1 MILAEKIFEQ
11 ALVLPID
18 DRLSLIDR
26 LINSTNLPIQ
36 KDQED
41 IDQAW
46 SKEVELRCQELE
58 DGKTKLISGEKVF
71 KKIKQRFSI

>member
-11 ALVLPID
+11 ALDLPID
-18 DRLSLIDR
+18 DRLSLIDK
-26 LINSTNLPIQ
+26 LINSTNLPT
-36 KDQED
+36 QED

-58 DGKTKLISGEKVF
+58 DGKAKLISGEKVF
-71 KKIKQRFSI
+71 EKIKKRFST